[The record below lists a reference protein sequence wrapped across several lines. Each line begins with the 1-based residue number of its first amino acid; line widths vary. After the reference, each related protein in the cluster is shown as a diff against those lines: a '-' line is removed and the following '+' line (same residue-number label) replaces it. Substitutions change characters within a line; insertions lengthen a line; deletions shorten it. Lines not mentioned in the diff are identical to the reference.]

1 MKTPYISINFILL
14 FFSEIKALQEIEDHE
29 NVCKRKI
36 EKKNHFH
43 IYHFI
48 QIVKLL
54 DVFPHGM
61 GYIFVFE
68 YMLSDLS
75 EVIRNVNQPLTNSQ
89 IKSYMRMLLN
99 GVSFCH
105 ENRIMH
111 RVK

>member
-1 MKTPYISINFILL
+1 
-14 FFSEIKALQEIEDHE
+14 
-29 NVCKRKI
+29 
-36 EKKNHFH
+36 
-43 IYHFI
+43 
-48 QIVKLL
+48 
-54 DVFPHGM
+54 M

-75 EVIRNVNQPLTNSQ
+75 EVIRNVNKPLTNSQ

-111 RVK
+111 RVKSHKEELHIKFIFDFIGFKTSEFTYQYNRSFKNSGFRFSKNIR

>member
-1 MKTPYISINFILL
+1 HIIR
-14 FFSEIKALQEIEDHE
+14 EIKALQEIEDHE
-29 NVCKRKI
+29 N
-36 EKKNHFH
+36 
-43 IYHFI
+43 
-48 QIVKLL
+48 IVKLL

-75 EVIRNVNQPLTNSQ
+75 EVIRNVNQPLTTSH

-111 RVK
+111 RDLKPANLLISTTGHLKIADFGLARIFDKAKPQ

>member
-1 MKTPYISINFILL
+1 
-14 FFSEIKALQEIEDHE
+14 
-29 NVCKRKI
+29 
-36 EKKNHFH
+36 
-43 IYHFI
+43 
-48 QIVKLL
+48 
-54 DVFPHGM
+54 M

-111 RVK
+111 RVKFIQNKNSLF

>member
-1 MKTPYISINFILL
+1 
-14 FFSEIKALQEIEDHE
+14 
-29 NVCKRKI
+29 
-36 EKKNHFH
+36 
-43 IYHFI
+43 
-48 QIVKLL
+48 
-54 DVFPHGM
+54 M

-111 RVK
+111 RVNSSEEQQSSLFFSIK

>member
-1 MKTPYISINFILL
+1 
-14 FFSEIKALQEIEDHE
+14 
-29 NVCKRKI
+29 
-36 EKKNHFH
+36 
-43 IYHFI
+43 
-48 QIVKLL
+48 
-54 DVFPHGM
+54 M

-111 RVK
+111 RVKKQKRLRIKINFLLDNLIGFKTSKFTYKYNRSFKNS

>member
-1 MKTPYISINFILL
+1 
-14 FFSEIKALQEIEDHE
+14 
-29 NVCKRKI
+29 
-36 EKKNHFH
+36 
-43 IYHFI
+43 
-48 QIVKLL
+48 
-54 DVFPHGM
+54 M

-89 IKSYMRMLLN
+89 IKSYMRMLLS

-111 RVK
+111 RVKSISTREK

>member
-1 MKTPYISINFILL
+1 
-14 FFSEIKALQEIEDHE
+14 
-29 NVCKRKI
+29 
-36 EKKNHFH
+36 
-43 IYHFI
+43 
-48 QIVKLL
+48 
-54 DVFPHGM
+54 M

-111 RVK
+111 RVKFIKNKNSFVFIYLIIS

>member
-1 MKTPYISINFILL
+1 M
-14 FFSEIKALQEIEDHE
+14 
-29 NVCKRKI
+29 
-36 EKKNHFH
+36 
-43 IYHFI
+43 
-48 QIVKLL
+48 KLL

-61 GYIFVFE
+61 GYIFVLE

-75 EVIRNVNQPLTNSQ
+75 EVIRNVNKPLTNSQ

-111 RVK
+111 RVKYSKR

>member
-1 MKTPYISINFILL
+1 
-14 FFSEIKALQEIEDHE
+14 
-29 NVCKRKI
+29 
-36 EKKNHFH
+36 
-43 IYHFI
+43 
-48 QIVKLL
+48 
-54 DVFPHGM
+54 M

-75 EVIRNVNQPLTNSQ
+75 EVIRNVSQPLTNSQ

-111 RVK
+111 RVKSHEEENNSNSFSI

>member
-1 MKTPYISINFILL
+1 
-14 FFSEIKALQEIEDHE
+14 
-29 NVCKRKI
+29 
-36 EKKNHFH
+36 
-43 IYHFI
+43 
-48 QIVKLL
+48 
-54 DVFPHGM
+54 M

-111 RVK
+111 RVKISRERMQITIIIYLIGFKTSEFTYQYNRSFENS

>member
-1 MKTPYISINFILL
+1 
-14 FFSEIKALQEIEDHE
+14 
-29 NVCKRKI
+29 
-36 EKKNHFH
+36 
-43 IYHFI
+43 
-48 QIVKLL
+48 
-54 DVFPHGM
+54 M
-61 GYIFVFE
+61 GYIFVIE

-111 RVK
+111 RVKISRRKNSFLI

>member
-1 MKTPYISINFILL
+1 
-14 FFSEIKALQEIEDHE
+14 
-29 NVCKRKI
+29 
-36 EKKNHFH
+36 
-43 IYHFI
+43 
-48 QIVKLL
+48 
-54 DVFPHGM
+54 M

-111 RVK
+111 RVKFIQNKNSLFYLFHRI

>member
-1 MKTPYISINFILL
+1 
-14 FFSEIKALQEIEDHE
+14 
-29 NVCKRKI
+29 
-36 EKKNHFH
+36 
-43 IYHFI
+43 
-48 QIVKLL
+48 
-54 DVFPHGM
+54 M
-61 GYIFVFE
+61 GYIFVIE

-111 RVK
+111 RVKFIKNKNSLFNHFIGFKTSKSTYQYNRSFKNS